1 MMEAVRDLVREA
13 PDDLTMQAIAA
24 RAEVGSATA
33 YRYYSGVDE
42 ILATYTLR
50 VVEELRSFSE
60 ASTAEGRD
68 RFDAVLTMWTELL
81 DRHGPVMVRLRSHR
95 GFLERLGASDPIIA
109 TWVAAWTEPVT
120 ALLADCGL
128 PREQLRDALFLCNIV
143 FDPRE
148 IGDLR
153 TESDLS
159 LDVIRARLTSA
170 YLGALR
176 GWNEVPAG

>member
-1 MMEAVRDLVREA
+1 MMEAVGDLAREA
-13 PDDLTMQAIAA
+13 TDDLTMQAIAA
-24 RAEVGSATA
+24 RAEVGPATA
-33 YRYYSGVDE
+33 YRYYSNVDE
-42 ILATYTLR
+42 VLATYTLR

-60 ASTAEGRD
+60 ASTAQGRD

-81 DRHGPVMVRLRSHR
+81 DEHGPVMVRLRSHR
-95 GFLERLGASDPIIA
+95 GFLERLGAGDPIIA